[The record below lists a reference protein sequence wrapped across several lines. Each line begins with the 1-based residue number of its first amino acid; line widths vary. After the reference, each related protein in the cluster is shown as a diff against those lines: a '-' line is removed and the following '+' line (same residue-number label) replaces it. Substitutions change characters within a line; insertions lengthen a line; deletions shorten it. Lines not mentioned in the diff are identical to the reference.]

1 MAKIKVRRI
10 HKAICPTCNGNGYL
24 KIMKED
30 AEPHVHQCWDCDSE
44 GEFFIYEP
52 KMVSD
57 NDAIDVARNTDKF
70 LH

>member
-1 MAKIKVRRI
+1 MAKLKKFRV

-24 KIMKED
+24 KIMHED

-44 GEFFIYEP
+44 GEYFIYE
-52 KMVSD
+52 
-57 NDAIDVARNTDKF
+57 NTDVDNGDRNINK